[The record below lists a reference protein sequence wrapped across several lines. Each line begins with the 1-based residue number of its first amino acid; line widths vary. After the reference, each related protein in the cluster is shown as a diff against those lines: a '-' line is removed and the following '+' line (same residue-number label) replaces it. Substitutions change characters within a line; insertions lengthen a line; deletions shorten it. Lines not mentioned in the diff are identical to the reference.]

1 MICFMEFFLGR
12 NPDNYLQCLFE
23 RRRIE
28 IAVFIYCG

>member
-1 MICFMEFFLGR
+1 LTYEGL
-12 NPDNYLQCLFE
+12 NLDNYLQFFSE